1 MVIHVIYQS
10 IQQGFERWLKT
21 LDYADSTVYL
31 SVRYAR
37 DFFFYLSSMEVN
49 TPEQIQPSDILSY
62 YKHLQS
68 RGNKRQTG
76 SLSDNSIAG
85 NINAIKRLSRYLHQT
100 GRQSFEV
107 PIKVSTD
114 KNTSKIILTRGEI
127 LSLYKACENSF
138 LGIRDRAILSLYYGC
153 GLRRS
158 EGIFLDVKDVQLKE
172 KLVFVRKGKNY
183 RQRYVPMTGSVRED
197 LESYIYTARE
207 QVRGEKK
214 INPEALLVSSQGKR
228 MSGTQVIG
236 RVHHLAEMARISKL
250 VGLHTLRHS
259 IASHLLHSGMT
270 LEEVS
275 QFLGHSSLESTQIY
289 THISAEMTE
298 DPQDE

>member
-1 MVIHVIYQS
+1 
-10 IQQGFERWLKT
+10 
-21 LDYADSTVYL
+21 
-31 SVRYAR
+31 
-37 DFFFYLSSMEVN
+37 
-49 TPEQIQPSDILSY
+49 
-62 YKHLQS
+62 
-68 RGNKRQTG
+68 
-76 SLSDNSIAG
+76 
-85 NINAIKRLSRYLHQT
+85 
-100 GRQSFEV
+100 
-107 PIKVSTD
+107 
-114 KNTSKIILTRGEI
+114 
-127 LSLYKACENSF
+127 
-138 LGIRDRAILSLYYGC
+138 
-153 GLRRS
+153 
-158 EGIFLDVKDVQLKE
+158 
-172 KLVFVRKGKNY
+172 
-183 RQRYVPMTGSVRED
+183 MTGSVRED